1 MRIMTRRVLGTSTTA
16 FVLLAVACGGG
27 EGPGPPATEGQQ
39 EAAVTAQ
46 ADHVAVAAD
55 PETPMLAHG
64 EEVFNQICTACHTLQ
79 PPPNLAPPMM
89 GIAGH
94 YHDAFTDR
102 DEAVAWMVAYIQ
114 SPDSAK
120 SKLSPEAFRR
130 FGAMAPLPLP
140 EADLRAVMTWVWEMY
155 DPELDPRPAWERTDD
170 GGP

>member
-1 MRIMTRRVLGTSTTA
+1 MQTMTRRVLGASAVTA
-16 FVLLAVACGGG
+16 LAFAMACG
-27 EGPGPPATEGQQ
+27 EADGPRSPATEEDQ
-39 EAAVTAQ
+39 EAVASAR
-46 ADHVAVAAD
+46 ADHVAVAATD
-55 PETPMLAHG
+55 EADILSHG
-64 EEVFNQICTACHTLQ
+64 EAVFNQICTACHTVQ

-89 GIAGH
+89 GISGH
-94 YHDAFTDR
+94 YHDAFTDK

-140 EADLRAVMTWVWEMY
+140 EEDLRAVMTWVWEMY
-155 DPELDPRPAWERTDD
+155 DPELDPRPAGERTGD